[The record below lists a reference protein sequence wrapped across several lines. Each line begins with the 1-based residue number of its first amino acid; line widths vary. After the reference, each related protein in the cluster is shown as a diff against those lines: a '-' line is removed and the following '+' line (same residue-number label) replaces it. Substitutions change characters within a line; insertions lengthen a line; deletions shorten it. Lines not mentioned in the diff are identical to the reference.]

1 MNLLSRTLEFGP
13 TAKGSFRFSTGAQG
27 GNRNCQSRPVSDAG
41 HSRPG
46 TGTSFR
52 RSKLATA

>member
-13 TAKGSFRFSTGAQG
+13 TAKGSFRFSTA
-27 GNRNCQSRPVSDAG
+27 RRAATATIMSRPVWDAG
-41 HSRPG
+41 HSRPE